1 MKILI
6 IEPFCSGSHKAW
18 AEGYAHSSSHTVEII
33 SLPGRF
39 WKWRMHGGA
48 VTLAKRFHKLRFQ
61 PDLILATDMLNLPV
75 FQSLVKPNCLVHIY
89 FHENQFTYPWSPM
102 DEDVELQ
109 RDKHYGFINYSSALC
124 ADHVY
129 FNSKFHLDSFLD
141 GLEDFLRQFPDYR
154 EIKNIERIREKSSV
168 LHLGMD
174 LKKFDDYKTKEQL
187 QDPPLILWNHRWE
200 HDKNPETFIIALEKL
215 SKKGLEFKL
224 AVLGQEFKKELPCF
238 TQARKSLKK
247 HIVQFGYAKTF
258 ENYAKWLWKA
268 DILPVTS
275 NQDFFGGSIMEAVYC
290 QTIPLLPKR
299 LTYPELFQVDD
310 NPQLF
315 YENEASLLKEITVAL
330 QNISELRNNH
340 YQKIAGKYDWSN
352 MVKEYDIEF
361 DKHVIPIT

>member
-1 MKILI
+1 
-6 IEPFCSGSHKAW
+6 
-18 AEGYAHSSSHTVEII
+18 
-33 SLPGRF
+33 
-39 WKWRMHGGA
+39 MHGGA

-75 FQSLVKPNCLVHIY
+75 FQSLVKPNCSVHIY

-129 FNSKFHLDSFLD
+129 FNSKFHLDSFLT

-154 EIKNIERIREKSSV
+154 EIQNIELIRTKSSF
-168 LHLGMD
+168 LYLGMN

-200 HDKNPETFIIALEKL
+200 HDKNPETFFNALEKL
-215 SKKGLEFKL
+215 SKKGLEFQL

-290 QTIPLLPKR
+290 QTIPLLPRR
-299 LTYPELFQVDD
+299 LTYPELFNSKD

-315 YENEASLLKEITVAL
+315 YENESDLLEKLTTSIE
-330 QNISELRNNH
+330 NISKLRQQH
-340 YQKIAGKYDWSN
+340 YQSITTNYDWSN
-352 MVKEYDIEF
+352 MVKVYDRELM
-361 DKHVIPIT
+361 KL